1 VTDRFPD
8 MAAMARGATEDYSRI
23 DSLAQIRP
31 PFPAQGTPN
40 WWALRKRLEELLARD
55 QRRLGAKFTA
65 DARRRSELAKWTALG
80 NEDAKERFEH
90 GRGF

>member
-23 DSLAQIRP
+23 DS
-31 PFPAQGTPN
+31 PN